1 MKSISFF
8 LLLLFPFLSSAQQS
22 NANTYFGF
30 GLYNIGEIKLNNTLE
45 TNNLNKINSS
55 AIEFNYGFHYC
66 KKQFGFFADGFMAI
80 NNVNKNSL
88 LLQGFRVGPTYTPL
102 QGEKYNLKLSAYYR
116 FMHYGAHVTNKEN
129 LSTSNADLANSNGG
143 ILLFNTFSSAIG
155 GAVWL
160 SWERFTL
167 KIGGE
172 ASLAESKW
180 RLQNNTIA
188 GFSSETFSQ
197 VYVGIAYNFIK

>member
-1 MKSISFF
+1 
-8 LLLLFPFLSSAQQS
+8 
-22 NANTYFGF
+22 
-30 GLYNIGEIKLNNTLE
+30 
-45 TNNLNKINSS
+45 
-55 AIEFNYGFHYC
+55 
-66 KKQFGFFADGFMAI
+66 
-80 NNVNKNSL
+80 
-88 LLQGFRVGPTYTPL
+88 
-102 QGEKYNLKLSAYYR
+102 
-116 FMHYGAHVTNKEN
+116 MHYGAHVTNKEN

-160 SWERFTL
+160 SWERCTL